1 MAKMGELKRAAQ
13 TLGVTSSTLRQHGW
27 KTAAPARVQAALDD
41 RPDWL
46 TAARESDRNRFA
58 KHQRRRA
65 GQGAASRLG
74 IQLRAVKERGVG
86 ADDVEDLLAAQPDWL
101 VAEQRRRQAQVER
114 EAADTLHRQ
123 LADTL
128 IASVHEVWFQELMR
142 ATTDDDVDAID
153 ARWAPEVNRAKREAR
168 RLIDE
173 LTPQRVRARIDREG
187 HAARDAARYRATQ
200 LVQRALG
207 IDAGG

>member
-46 TAARESDRNRFA
+46 TAAREFHRNRFA

-128 IASVHEVWFQELMR
+128 IASVTRCGSKSSRALPLTTTSMR
-142 ATTDDDVDAID
+142 SMHDGHPRST
-153 ARWAPEVNRAKREAR
+153 APSAR
-168 RLIDE
+168 R
-173 LTPQRVRARIDREG
+173 VG
-187 HAARDAARYRATQ
+187 
-200 LVQRALG
+200 
-207 IDAGG
+207 